1 MPFLELK
8 RVMQFARLKKH
19 QIKLYQVS
27 NLGHPDQKS
36 NAQPLEPS
44 TMLKLYYFSI
54 FLINLVKILLQRIVG
69 HSTRQVV
76 ALLALR
82 PRAPDGGPLLL
93 AVDALQPGPSLQLIP
108 DVGRKEPLQ
117 EVQIGSV
124 LIRSKCC

>member
-1 MPFLELK
+1 
-8 RVMQFARLKKH
+8 
-19 QIKLYQVS
+19 
-27 NLGHPDQKS
+27 
-36 NAQPLEPS
+36 
-44 TMLKLYYFSI
+44 MLKLYYFSI

-124 LIRSKCC
+124 SKVFSS